1 MRNRALLRAAAL
13 ARAARFMDAR
23 AKSSAYWS
31 LDGLA
36 LGARL
41 GAPLLP
47 GMIAFG
53 LAVGS
58 TGAAKGLTLV
68 ESILMNGL
76 VYAGLSQMA
85 ALGVWPGEMTTPAIL
100 GLALLVFTVNS
111 RLLLAGAGLRPW
123 LGRLPQWQVYP
134 TLYLL
139 TDPGWIISMR
149 YRAEGGADAA
159 IILGGG
165 VLFYSFWMAAT
176 TVGYLA
182 GSLVPDPKAIA
193 LDLVVP
199 VFFAAMLVPLWRG
212 PKRAF
217 AWAVA
222 GIVALL
228 FYYLVEGWWYVIAG
242 SLAGILTGGF
252 VDDD

>member
-1 MRNRALLRAAAL
+1 MN
-13 ARAARFMDAR
+13 ARVKTSPAF
-23 AKSSAYWS
+23 WS
-31 LDGLA
+31 FDGFA

-58 TGAAKGLTLV
+58 TGAANGLTLA

-85 ALGVWPGEMTTPAIL
+85 ALGVWPSEMTSGAIV

-111 RLLLAGAGLRPW
+111 RLLLAGAGLQPW
-123 LGRLPQWQVYP
+123 LGTLPASQVYP

-139 TDPGWIISMR
+139 TDPGWIIAMR

-165 VLFYSFWMAAT
+165 LLFYAFWMVAT
-176 TVGYLA
+176 TVGHLA
-182 GSLVPDPKAIA
+182 GSLVPDPQAIA

-212 PKRAF
+212 PKRAL

-222 GIVALL
+222 GVVALA
-228 FYYLVEGWWYVIAG
+228 FYFFVEGWWYVIAG
-242 SLAGILTGGF
+242 SVAGIVAGGF